1 MRSKK
6 VGAADVARAAS
17 QILQFECVS
26 RDWYVLKS
34 VGIFAFMLW
43 AFLAQT
49 KLINLRIQNPDP

>member
-1 MRSKK
+1 MRLKK

-17 QILQFECVS
+17 QILQFECIS

-34 VGIFAFMLW
+34 TGMFVFMLW

-49 KLINLRIQNPDP
+49 KLINLRIQNPNA